1 LIEITG
7 TRITRIQGE
16 MAGIR
21 SEAAL
26 QRSLENACLVAKV
39 CEDFR
44 GQDVQVLDLTN
55 VTSLFDFFVIAT
67 GNNRRQLRAMADS
80 ADDVME
86 SRQSF
91 RMGSEGDDGP
101 WICHDYGDVVLH
113 VFTPDGRALYDLE
126 NLWGDAIRVDWKPV
140 AQKISGQNSTPQ
152 PEDSPPGQDEKNP
165 TD

>member
-1 LIEITG
+1 MIEITG
-7 TRITRIQGE
+7 TRITRIDGE
-16 MAGIR
+16 LAGIR
-21 SEAAL
+21 NEAAL

-80 ADDVME
+80 ADDAMQI
-86 SRQSF
+86 RQSH
-91 RMGSEGDDGP
+91 RLGNEGDDGP

-113 VFTPDGRALYDLE
+113 VFTPDGRSLYDLE
-126 NLWGDAIRVDWKPV
+126 NLWGDAIRVDWKSVVQGLP
-140 AQKISGQNSTPQ
+140 AATTTAKADTAA
-152 PEDSPPGQDEKNP
+152 PEAEAPEQAD
-165 TD
+165 